1 MLRCF
6 CRLNT
11 VCSAFRVFEKE
22 FEKILKKSKKLLKK
36 VLTNGGIYDIL
47 TERSTE
53 ERKNNGP

>member
-6 CRLNT
+6 LHLNT
-11 VCSAFRVFEKE
+11 VSSAFYVLGKE
-22 FEKILKKSKKLLKK
+22 FEKILKKFKKLLKK
-36 VLTNGGIYDIL
+36 VLTNGNIYDIL

>member
-6 CRLNT
+6 RQLNT

-22 FEKILKKSKKLLKK
+22 IEKIPKNLKKLLKK

-53 ERKNNGP
+53 ERENNGP

>member
-11 VCSAFRVFEKE
+11 VCSAFHVFEKE
-22 FEKILKKSKKLLKK
+22 IEKMSKNIKKLLKK
-36 VLTNGGIYDIL
+36 VLTNGDIYDIL

>member
-11 VCSAFRVFEKE
+11 VCGAFRVFEKE
-22 FEKILKKSKKLLKK
+22 IEKISKNLKKLLKK
-36 VLTNGGIYDIL
+36 VLTNGNIYDIL